1 MRKFFMTLIAVLG
14 AMTAWAENI
23 EVTYI
28 DADGTEKS
36 VTATV
41 VDLSGGGIY
50 VHNGENIVVN

>member
-1 MRKFFMTLIAVLG
+1 MTLIAVLG

-50 VHNGENIVVN
+50 VHNGEKIVFN